1 MTWLRKHEKSE
12 GGSGNGG
19 EGSPNLPSAHF
30 GQEGH
35 KTKRQRTDDALLCLL
50 GEISSSFQASLK
62 SAETV
67 QDPKATS
74 PEEILETLKDIP
86 DLARAD
92 LLRAY
97 SILTRDDRRFKSLIA
112 LPVDMRKDWL
122 LMEIENK

>member
-1 MTWLRKHEKSE
+1 MEKHQKNKEKSE
-12 GGSGNGG
+12 EQAYKIHLVN
-19 EGSPNLPSAHF
+19 
-30 GQEGH
+30 
-35 KTKRQRTDDALLCLL
+35 RQFIKYLMRVA
-50 GEISSSFQASLK
+50 I
-62 SAETV
+62 
-67 QDPKATS
+67 DPKATS